1 MGSQR
6 SSDRGSSDAAINLLC
21 AAEFI
26 KQTDFAGVAICMHET
41 SDDQAC
47 VVLPGTKARK
57 MHTSRRDAFKA
68 VNDQPIAR
76 VHFNERRVEYLK
88 KDYPRVDK
96 KKPFTVKDGF
106 EEKVGLLKSHP
117 NMHPEEILFY
127 LEHGFKG
134 LVVEGTGMG
143 HMPTNTPENLPN
155 YEALK
160 KLIAS
165 GCVVVMTAQCL
176 YGRVHPY
183 VYTNLRRLSEI
194 GVVFAEDLLPETAFV
209 KLAWLLGNF
218 KREEA
223 VKKVP

>member
-1 MGSQR
+1 MLLVGSQR

-176 YGRVHPY
+176 YG
-183 VYTNLRRLSEI
+183 LREHGCHLVRHGHVRPDGDGFTPHRL
-194 GVVFAEDLLPETAFV
+194 
-209 KLAWLLGNF
+209 
-218 KREEA
+218 
-223 VKKVP
+223 